1 MMRIFVRKNKRSEQ
15 GFVILSV
22 MVIAVFLSILLGAS
36 MMRSNMHLQETQSR
50 IQVQEAFYAADSGID
65 RAVFE
70 LRRDPR
76 WGLNGE
82 DMCADDG
89 VADPAKCSAS
99 VRNEDG
105 ADRGYYDVFLADAG
119 SWNSWP
125 ETRWIRSEGWDAE
138 RKIRRVILARVI
150 VQNPSRFMIST
161 LGDLHVV
168 SGAVIT
174 ADMFSRD
181 VYFDIN
187 PNFPDGMREITIN
200 SGKVMY
206 LREAINADHDDII
219 GQESIVQSETSIT
232 FAGVDTMR
240 YQALVEELI
249 DQGQGRGCSPN
260 LANPLILNISDL
272 SNVTDCEKAEVIFY
286 DGDIQIH
293 GEYDSSRLIV
303 ATGNIY
309 IMGNLKAPGDFHD
322 PDTDLSKRPQIALLA
337 AKDVIIPSAVVQ
349 DTDGMQGQL
358 LTIESF
364 IMADGQGGAKG
375 VLIAE
380 KPKDKVTSSLDFI
393 GSIAVRG
400 RDMPGVSAVNLDV
413 FKNRNYVHNVVNVGN
428 TGNISYLPFIVNI
441 ISWKEVAGSDP
452 FPPI

>member
-1 MMRIFVRKNKRSEQ
+1 MCIFIRKNRRTEQ

-50 IQVQEAFYAADSGID
+50 IRVQEAFYAADSGID

-82 DMCADDG
+82 DMCDDDG
-89 VADPAKCSAS
+89 VADTVKCSAS
-99 VRNEDG
+99 VRNEEG
-105 ADRGYYDVFLADAG
+105 QHRGYYDVFLADAW

-187 PNFPDGMREITIN
+187 PNFPDEMRKVTID
-200 SGKVMY
+200 GGQVMY
-206 LREAINADHDDII
+206 LREAINAGHDDII
-219 GQESIVQSETSIT
+219 GHESIVQSETSIT

-240 YQALVEELI
+240 YRALVEELI
-249 DQGQGRGCSPN
+249 DQGQGRGCSPGI
-260 LANPLILNISDL
+260 ANPLILNISDL
-272 SNVTDCEKAEVIFY
+272 SNVTDCKKAEVIFY

-309 IMGNLKAPGDFHD
+309 IMGNLEPT
-322 PDTDLSKRPQIALLA
+322 PDSPTDLSKRPQIALLA

-349 DTDGMQGQL
+349 ETDGTPGQL

-364 IMADGQGGAKG
+364 IMADGQGDAKG
-375 VLIAE
+375 TFIAE
-380 KPKDKVTSSLDFI
+380 KPKDKVTSSLNFT

-413 FKNRNYVHNVVNVGN
+413 FRNRNYVHNVVNVGN
-428 TGNISYLPFIVNI
+428 TGNISFLPFIVNI
-441 ISWKEVAGSDP
+441 ISWKEVAGSDS
-452 FPPI
+452 FPP